1 MKARNL
7 AESFSYA
14 CTGVAQALASE
25 RNLRI
30 HAGIAVAVGALAAV
44 LRLGAAEAAALTLA
58 ASGVIVAEMIN
69 TAIEHCV
76 DMITPDYHPLA
87 AKVKN
92 IAAAAVLTASVGAVI
107 VGIVVLGPHL
117 LRLIGIGSR

>member
-14 CTGVAQALASE
+14 RIGVAQALASE
-25 RNLRI
+25 RNLRVHFWI
-30 HAGIAVAVGALAAV
+30 ALAVAALAAT
-44 LRLGAAEAAALTLA
+44 LRVRATEAAALALA
-58 ASGVIVAEMIN
+58 ATVVIVAEMIN

-87 AKVKN
+87 ARVKN
-92 IAAAAVLTASVGAVI
+92 IAAAAVLMASAGAVI

-117 LRLIGIGSR
+117 LQLIGIGSR

>member
-30 HAGIAVAVGALAAV
+30 HAGIAVAVGVLAVA
-44 LRLGAAEAAALTLA
+44 LRLEAVEAAALVLA
-58 ASGVIVAEMIN
+58 AAGVIAAEMIN

-76 DMITPDYHPLA
+76 DLFTPGYHPLA
-87 AKVKN
+87 ARVKN
-92 IAAAAVLTASVGAVI
+92 IAAAAVLVASIGAAI

-117 LRLIGIGSR
+117 LRLIGNGSR